1 MQFLNPA
8 AFYLLG
14 AIPIVVALH
23 FLKLRR
29 HTHLV
34 PSIMLWHSTDED
46 RRANVPFQ
54 RLRNL
59 LLPILQVLFLL
70 LVTFSAARPAL
81 HRPGFMPG
89 RAIFIVDNSASMLS
103 TETGE
108 ERLDLAKQAARRHI
122 EDVSAGGGM
131 MLMVTSA
138 TETDAYI
145 REAFTTDTAKLRSA
159 IENIPQSHIPR
170 NLHPAFDAAA
180 RYVES
185 AQDKIFLISDSFENL
200 PETSLPVYKIGVGSD
215 AENIGIVH
223 FSVETVGDQYEVLAS
238 IQNFTDTLREVEV
251 ELAVEN
257 AAFDS
262 KPVSIPSKETK
273 SVVFEGE
280 SEGLVEKVISVHLLV
295 EDDFTLDN
303 SAAAV
308 LSDVSRLRILLVS
321 DNENSVLPA
330 LLAAYGEH
338 VDLHQ
343 VAPADYLGTGDADI
357 AIFDG
362 STPPGREALARSAD
376 AAPGT
381 HLIFINPGNDLP
393 FIGEAESD
401 AKEVTTPVR
410 VIETAETHPLMTNV
424 SLQEV
429 QVLKSITRTLPRSGR
444 SLVETEEGT
453 LIWVAQA
460 SGRQFLV
467 FEFDAFNPEVSDFA
481 MAIPDA
487 PLFVYQALARF
498 ESGTAM
504 LRPLVFA
511 DGQTRYAFK
520 TGEPIRITSIAEGA
534 ALHIEKPDKKTV
546 KVADSVFTE
555 TDQVGVYTLYADDR
569 LLKQFTVNLLN
580 ADTSARSHAAST
592 AATDTPTS
600 IENGFQPM
608 TQEVW
613 RIPAL
618 IACIL
623 LLLEWGF
630 YHREGVSL
638 RGRLLSKGAAMK
650 ATA

>member
-1 MQFLNPA
+1 
-8 AFYLLG
+8 
-14 AIPIVVALH
+14 
-23 FLKLRR
+23 
-29 HTHLV
+29 
-34 PSIMLWHSTDED
+34 
-46 RRANVPFQ
+46 
-54 RLRNL
+54 
-59 LLPILQVLFLL
+59 
-70 LVTFSAARPAL
+70 
-81 HRPGFMPG
+81 
-89 RAIFIVDNSASMLS
+89 
-103 TETGE
+103 
-108 ERLDLAKQAARRHI
+108 
-122 EDVSAGGGM
+122 
-131 MLMVTSA
+131 
-138 TETDAYI
+138 
-145 REAFTTDTAKLRSA
+145 
-159 IENIPQSHIPR
+159 
-170 NLHPAFDAAA
+170 
-180 RYVES
+180 
-185 AQDKIFLISDSFENL
+185 
-200 PETSLPVYKIGVGSD
+200 
-215 AENIGIVH
+215 
-223 FSVETVGDQYEVLAS
+223 
-238 IQNFTDTLREVEV
+238 
-251 ELAVEN
+251 
-257 AAFDS
+257 
-262 KPVSIPSKETK
+262 
-273 SVVFEGE
+273 
-280 SEGLVEKVISVHLLV
+280 
-295 EDDFTLDN
+295 
-303 SAAAV
+303 
-308 LSDVSRLRILLVS
+308 VS